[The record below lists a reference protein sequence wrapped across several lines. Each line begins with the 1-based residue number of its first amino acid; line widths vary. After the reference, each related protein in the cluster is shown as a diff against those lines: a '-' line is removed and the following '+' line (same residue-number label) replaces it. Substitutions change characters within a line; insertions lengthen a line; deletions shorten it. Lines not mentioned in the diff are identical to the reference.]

1 MVPLFAHL
9 NRDRA
14 QTYSLVLASAG
25 IAHAMHRRSHRWSIT
40 VAQHE
45 RNAAQRVISLY
56 LIENPIRQA
65 DSVALSPPHPNSW
78 SAVYA
83 SLLLATVHIAIA
95 GTGQPSFFIS
105 TFGADAG
112 LILDGQI
119 YRCITALLLHSDW
132 AHLLGNMVATALF
145 GTFAARLYG
154 WGFSW
159 LLIVAAG
166 ALGNAG
172 TAWWYGD
179 HHLSIGASTGIFAA
193 LGLCAASAFRDV
205 SQFRSRRRHPWLSL
219 AAALAL
225 LGWLGTSPRSDL
237 LAHLC
242 GLVCGCCIGIVC
254 VRYLSKYLYG
264 LISRPL
270 QTVAFAVTSAVL
282 LGSCW
287 WGFILNHRG

>member
-1 MVPLFAHL
+1 
-9 NRDRA
+9 
-14 QTYSLVLASAG
+14 
-25 IAHAMHRRSHRWSIT
+25 MHRRSRWWSIT
-40 VAQHE
+40 VAQQE
-45 RNAAQRVISLY
+45 RRAAQRAISLY
-56 LIENPIRQA
+56 LNENPIHQ
-65 DSVALSPPHPNSW
+65 DDPDALSALHPHSW

-83 SLLLATVHIAIA
+83 AILLATVHIAIA
-95 GTGQPSFFIS
+95 GTKRQPLFIG

-112 LILDGQI
+112 LVLDGQI

-132 AHLLGNMVATALF
+132 AHLMGNMVATALF

-154 WGFSW
+154 WGLSW

-179 HHLSIGASTGIFAA
+179 LHLSIGASTGIFAA

-205 SQFRSRRRHPWLSL
+205 RQFRSRRRHPWLSL

-237 LAHLC
+237 LAHLF
-242 GLVCGCCIGIVC
+242 GLVCGCCIGIIW
-254 VRYLSKYLYG
+254 VRYLSKYLNG
-264 LISRPL
+264 SISRPL
-270 QTVAFAVTSAVL
+270 QTTAFAVMSSLL
-282 LGSCW
+282 LGSCC
-287 WGFILNHRG
+287 WGFMLNYRG